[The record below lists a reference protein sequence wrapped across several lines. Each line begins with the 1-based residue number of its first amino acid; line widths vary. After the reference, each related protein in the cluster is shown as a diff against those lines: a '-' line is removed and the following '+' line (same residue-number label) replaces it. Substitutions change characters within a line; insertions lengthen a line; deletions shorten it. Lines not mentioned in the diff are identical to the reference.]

1 MPEKAGQRGFLIA
14 VKITGKRVY
23 IYFQNFLKI
32 CLTKGFPK

>member
-14 VKITGKRVY
+14 VKITEKRVY